1 MILLC
6 DSHQADK
13 LYYSPIS
20 LVTKAFTN
28 KLPYFLKLYQTE
40 PRILVNEYSIPLFI
54 ASRTWVYNF
63 IHQNGLAFPKPHY

>member
-20 LVTKAFTN
+20 LVTKPFTN
-28 KLPYFLKLYQTE
+28 KLYQTE